1 MWKRYKKMLFL
12 KWRRFKKP
20 LLQSAKKLSLQIKI
34 TGSFTIV
41 LFITLFI
48 LVSIL
53 TFRIDGQL
61 RSVLLDYGKD
71 LHRDAC
77 HATCYGLLFENTY
90 FVLPFLNGIVQDPK
104 ILAIELYNLEGKL
117 FIQKTTLDS
126 LASMDSTAEIFQTA
140 EEIILEEVHENW
152 VEIIGPSF
160 YYQPDVDK
168 EHIGYIRILLD
179 KSTLYEFRK
188 NLILTSTFIS
198 LIAFLF
204 GAVIAYYL
212 GRRIILP
219 LREMTDK
226 MKLIS
231 TGEGDLTQH
240 LSVSSEDEIGVMADS
255 FNEFLKKLNRLI
267 IEIIKTSKEIGKQTV
282 ESAILVSEI
291 TKRASSQAHF
301 VNATSSSVKQLS
313 NTANSIADDSRM
325 VLRIANASHSSA
337 IAGVESVA
345 QSRQKMQ
352 EIQEKNK
359 KATQEILR
367 LGKKSR
373 EIQRIMHIIHGIS
386 VQSKMIAFNAA
397 IEASISGSIGKR
409 FGVVATQIRELAN
422 SVFDSTEEIKRIVQE
437 VQQAVQELL
446 NEFKNE
452 QESIQE
458 GAQTIESAMAVLNHI
473 AEESD
478 RTVIMMRQISRSTK
492 QHTNASGQVVFSLQ
506 EILDEANQFRISSG
520 DIQERIEKINSFSQT
535 LLQEIGRFKVN

>member
-337 IAGVESVA
+337 IAGVG
-345 QSRQKMQ
+345 
-352 EIQEKNK
+352 
-359 KATQEILR
+359 